1 MNHIVDTDKK
11 SCEES
16 GNCSRYDLNTPCRVN
31 DAYVLLKK
39 ALSFTWYPMS
49 KDFEVENLQTMS
61 FSPSHSIPN

>member
-1 MNHIVDTDKK
+1 MNHIADTDKK

-49 KDFEVENLQTMS
+49 KDFEV
-61 FSPSHSIPN
+61 